1 MGIDRLIKEL
11 DLTTYDPTQQSPKGV
26 VSLGKHGRKMGWFGW
41 TFTTVILVVLAGS
54 LLFFSN
60 LFHLDLTAFF
70 DRDQQKT
77 VAKEEKDKTD
87 NNKEAK
93 AKETVD
99 KVEEV
104 QDTVGQSHK
113 EIGKFVSDMHDFY
126 NETTGYGAINSLDW
140 DEQTK
145 QAEKVSV
152 GIDEEIT
159 SVKSDVLRTDLEHI
173 KQTADTVLSKKTTDS
188 VRNLH
193 RLFHDLDI
201 ALNDYNGYDKI
212 WGVTETLKAVHN

>member
-1 MGIDRLIKEL
+1 
-11 DLTTYDPTQQSPKGV
+11 
-26 VSLGKHGRKMGWFGW
+26 MGWFGW